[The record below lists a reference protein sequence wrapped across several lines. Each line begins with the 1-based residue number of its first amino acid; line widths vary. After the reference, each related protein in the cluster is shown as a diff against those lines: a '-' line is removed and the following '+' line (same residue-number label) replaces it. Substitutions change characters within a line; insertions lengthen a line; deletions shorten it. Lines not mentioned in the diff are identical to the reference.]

1 MRGCVACLA
10 GVLVVFTAAIAAADV
25 GDYIGKPVSTVR
37 LAIEGRP
44 SSDLKLRQ
52 IVEPQLGRPLSMLDV
67 RESIIH
73 LYSTGRFEDVRVSA
87 EEAAGAVAL
96 RYDLI
101 PQHPV
106 ERIRLTGVAGVP
118 GVDDA
123 RLRRSVTD
131 RYGPSPPS
139 GRAADIARLLQEQ
152 LRQRGFLHAGVTSD
166 LQVMHAPDS
175 ATLVFTIDPGPRTR
189 IGTLHVVGNPGL
201 PAQKL
206 YDRLGLAPDAPYEAD
221 VLAERI
227 ERYRQDQRRQ
237 GFFEARLTPSISLAD
252 GDRVAHVT
260 LEASQGPRVRVV
272 FSGDPLSG
280 AERED
285 LVPIAREG
293 SVDEDV
299 LEDASRAI
307 QSHLRAQGYRDAT
320 AAHMRSESNG
330 ELIITFCVQRGPQY
344 RVAAVEVTGNA
355 SIPAEVLRPQLRLTV
370 GEPFASA
377 QLETDLRFI
386 EELYRRRGFALARAQ
401 PVIEPA
407 PTADAAHQQ
416 VVVRIQVTEGVQTL
430 VASVRIDGNESVEE
444 TLLRDGLG
452 LQPGQ
457 PFYLTQLALDQD
469 AIQLQYANRG
479 FPGATVES
487 NPGISADGASA
498 DVVFTVREGP
508 RIVIDH
514 VLIAGNTRTK
524 NEIIERELELKA
536 GQPLGLDALIE
547 SQRRLAALGL
557 FRRTRITEVAHGDET
572 MRDVLVTVEES
583 PATVIGYGG
592 GLEVGQRV
600 GTDQTT
606 GVATEQFE
614 IAPRAFFE
622 VGRRNLFGK
631 NRSVNVFTRI
641 SLSNKD
647 ASQTAEYGFSEYR
660 VLATFREPRVFNTR
674 ADAFLTGTIEQQ
686 KRTSFNFARHALS
699 AEMTRRL
706 TSRVGIGGSYQLQ
719 RTELFDEQIQPQDQ
733 LLVDRLF
740 PQLRLSSFSASI
752 VEDGRDDPLNPTTG
766 RYLSANGQL
775 AARRIGSEVGLAK
788 SYLTGQ
794 LFRRLP
800 GTDNVVFAGSARLG
814 MAVGFARQVFVQD
827 ADGNFITGPD
837 GELVTET
844 LKDLPASERFFAGGD
859 TTVRGFA
866 LDQLGTPET
875 IDENGFPIGG
885 NAVVIFNG
893 ELRVPVFGGFG
904 VVAFMDSGNVFART
918 GDLDLA
924 ELRSTAGFGIR
935 YRSPVGP
942 IRIDM
947 GFKIRRKELVAGTLE
962 EPFAVHIS
970 LGQAF

>member
-1 MRGCVACLA
+1 
-10 GVLVVFTAAIAAADV
+10 
-25 GDYIGKPVSTVR
+25 
-37 LAIEGRP
+37 
-44 SSDLKLRQ
+44 
-52 IVEPQLGRPLSMLDV
+52 
-67 RESIIH
+67 
-73 LYSTGRFEDVRVSA
+73 
-87 EEAAGAVAL
+87 
-96 RYDLI
+96 
-101 PQHPV
+101 
-106 ERIRLTGVAGVP
+106 
-118 GVDDA
+118 
-123 RLRRSVTD
+123 VTD
-131 RYGPSPPS
+131 RYGSSPPS
-139 GRAADIARLLQEQ
+139 GRAADIGRLLQEQ

-166 LQVMHAPDS
+166 LEVVHAPDS
-175 ATLVFTIDPGPRTR
+175 ATLVFTITPGPRTQ
-189 IGTLHVVGNPGL
+189 IGTLDVMGNPGI

-206 YDRLGLAPDAPYEAD
+206 FDRLGLAPGAPYEAD
-221 VLAERI
+221 VLAGRI
-227 ERYRQDQRRQ
+227 DRYREDQRRQ
-237 GFFEARLTPSISLAD
+237 GFFEARLTPAVRLAD
-252 GDRVAHVT
+252 GDRVANVT
-260 LEASQGPRVRVV
+260 LEAVQGPRVRVV
-272 FSGDPLSG
+272 FSGDQLS
-280 AERED
+280 ADERED

-320 AAHMRSESNG
+320 AGHTRSQSNG
-330 ELIITFCVQRGPQY
+330 ELLITFSVKRGPQY
-344 RVAAVEVTGNA
+344 RVAAIEVAGNA
-355 SIPAEVLRPQLRLTV
+355 SIPAEVLRPQFRLKV

-377 QLETDLRFI
+377 QLEADLQFI
-386 EELYRRRGFALARAQ
+386 EELYRRQGFALARAQ
-401 PVIEPA
+401 PLIEPA
-407 PTADAAHQQ
+407 PSASADAAQQ
-416 VVVRIQVTEGVQTL
+416 VAVTIRVTEGVQTL
-430 VASVRIDGNESVEE
+430 VASVRVDGNESVEE

-452 LQPGQ
+452 MQPGQ
-457 PFYLTQLALDQD
+457 PFYLTQLAVDQD

-479 FPGATVES
+479 YPGATVES

-498 DVVFTVREGP
+498 NVVFRVHEGP
-508 RIVIDH
+508 RIVVDH

-524 NEIIERELELKA
+524 SEIIERELELKA
-536 GQPLGLDALIE
+536 GEPLGLDALIE
-547 SQRRLAALGL
+547 SQRRLSALGL

-572 MRDVLVTVEES
+572 RRDVLVTVEEA
-583 PATVIGYGG
+583 PATTIGYGG

-600 GTDQTT
+600 GTDQST

-631 NRSVNVFTRI
+631 NRSVNLFTRI

-752 VEDGRDDPLNPTTG
+752 VQDARDDPLNPTTG

-800 GTDNVVFAGSARLG
+800 GTSNVVFAGSARLG

-827 ADGNFITGPD
+827 ADGNFIVGPD

-893 ELRVPVFGGFG
+893 ELRMPVFGGFG
-904 VVAFMDSGNVFART
+904 VVAFIDSGNVFART
-918 GDLDLA
+918 GDLDLS

-947 GFKIRRKELVAGTLE
+947 GFKIGRKELVAGTLE